1 MASITFDRLKY
12 VEALKASGVPE
23 GQARAHADALAQA
36 LADTPDVASKSDIAE
51 LKLLIAETK
60 SDILKCM
67 FGSVVGETAVIVAR
81 LKLLP

>member
-1 MASITFDRLKY
+1 M
-12 VEALKASGVPE
+12 PE
-23 GQARAHADALAQA
+23 GQARAHTDALAQA

-60 SDILKCM
+60 SDILKWM
-67 FGSVVGETAVIVAR
+67 FGSVIAETAVIVAL